1 MKRLSNARSL
11 TAISV
16 MAILLCAVVPAM
28 ATSYPYSGT
37 YNVSGSLD
45 NQYFGGSIVWTGNE
59 DHELQPELRR
69 PELLLQLEEWALWT
83 FPEVIQVRWI
93 ECPIGWVL
101 WSEQLTLH
109 SYHER

>member
-1 MKRLSNARSL
+1 MKRLSNPRSL

-45 NQYFGGSIVWTGNE
+45 NQYFGGTSFGRE
-59 DHELQPELRR
+59 RR
-69 PELLLQLEEWALWT
+69 SRAT
-83 FPEVIQVRWI
+83 
-93 ECPIGWVL
+93 
-101 WSEQLTLH
+101 T
-109 SYHER
+109 